1 MRRALTAALAAFL
14 LPTGAALAAHAPVR
28 HPHKVK
34 LSGEIETLS
43 STGNIATPGVKDT
56 DAGILNG
63 TVAGSPRWGGALRQV
78 VTWGSALHVTA
89 KGTMFA
95 ADGSLRFTW
104 KGRFAPVAGVGIELT
119 GTMTVR
125 GGTGR
130 YAGARGHLAITGVAT
145 VSPGSTKSTFDL
157 AGALRYR

>member
-1 MRRALTAALAAFL
+1 MRRALTAALAALL
-14 LPTGAALAAHAPVR
+14 LPTSAALAAHAPAR
-28 HPHKVK
+28 HAHRVK

-43 STGNIATPGVKDT
+43 STGAIATPGVKDT

-78 VTWGSALHVTA
+78 VTWGSALHATA

-104 KGRFAPVAGVGIELT
+104 SGRFLPTPGAGITLT
-119 GTMTVR
+119 GTMTVT

-130 YAGARGHLAITGVAT
+130 YAGARGHLTITGTAS
-145 VSPGSTKSTFDL
+145 VSPGATKSTFDL
-157 AGALRYR
+157 AGKLRYS